1 MLKTTTREPELN
13 FYFENINESDELG
26 VISIMVHWQPNV
38 VEKTDF
44 IKPLEGKVAIVTGGS
59 RGIGA
64 EIAKALARNGAQ
76 VAINYQSSYEK
87 ANAIVKEIEQE
98 GGTAFAYK
106 ADVMAA
112 DNIQKFI
119 EEVIKRFGQIDIL
132 INNAGITRDKTF
144 RKMSIQEWEE
154 VINVNL
160 NSVFKTTS
168 EVINH
173 MLEQKY
179 GRIINIS
186 SIIGQSGGFG
196 QTNYSA
202 SKAGLL
208 GFTKSLALETAKN
221 GITVNAICPGFIET
235 EMVAAMPDN
244 VKETIIAKVPMKRLG
259 HSEEVAKAVLFLIDA
274 DYITGQEINV
284 NGGLYM

>member
-1 MLKTTTREPELN
+1 
-13 FYFENINESDELG
+13 
-26 VISIMVHWQPNV
+26 MVHLQSNV
-38 VEKTDF
+38 LEKANDV
-44 IKPLEGKVAIVTGGS
+44 KPLIGKVAVVTGGS

-64 EIAKALARNGAQ
+64 EIAKVLARNGAL
-76 VAINYQSSYEK
+76 VAINYQSSSER
-87 ANAIVKEIEQE
+87 ADAIVHEIEQE
-98 GGTAFAYK
+98 GGTAFAFK
-106 ADVMAA
+106 ADVMVA
-112 DNIQKFI
+112 DNVHNFI
-119 EEVIKRFGQIDIL
+119 EEVIKRYGQIDIL

-144 RKMSIQEWEE
+144 RKMSIEEWEE

-160 NSVFKTTS
+160 NSVYKTTS
-168 EVINH
+168 EVINY
-173 MLEQKY
+173 MLDKKY

-208 GFTKSLALETAKN
+208 GFTKSLALETARN

-235 EMVAAMPDN
+235 EMVAAMPEN
-244 VKETIIAKVPMKRLG
+244 VKQPIIAKVPMQRLG
-259 HSEEVAKAVLFLIDA
+259 QVDEVADTVLFLIKSS
-274 DYITGQEINV
+274 YITGQEINV

>member
-1 MLKTTTREPELN
+1 
-13 FYFENINESDELG
+13 
-26 VISIMVHWQPNV
+26 MVHLETNV
-38 VEKTDF
+38 LERANDVKL
-44 IKPLEGKVAIVTGGS
+44 LEGKVAVVTGGS

-64 EIAKALARNGAQ
+64 EIAKVLARNGAL
-76 VAINYQSSYEK
+76 VAINYQNSSDK
-87 ANAIVKEIEQE
+87 ADSIIREIEQE
-98 GGTAFAYK
+98 GGTAFAFK
-106 ADVMAA
+106 ANVMAA
-112 DNIQKFI
+112 DNVHNFI
-119 EEVIKRFGQIDIL
+119 EEVIKRYGQIDIL

-144 RKMSIQEWEE
+144 RKMSIEEWEE

-160 NSVFKTTS
+160 NSVYKTTS

-173 MLEQKY
+173 MLEKKY

-208 GFTKSLALETAKN
+208 GFTKSLALETARN

-235 EMVAAMPDN
+235 EMVAAMPEK
-244 VKETIIAKVPMKRLG
+244 VKEAIIAKVPMQRLG
-259 HSEEVAKAVLFLIDA
+259 QTDEVADTVLFLIKSS
-274 DYITGQEINV
+274 YITGQEINV

>member
-1 MLKTTTREPELN
+1 
-13 FYFENINESDELG
+13 
-26 VISIMVHWQPNV
+26 MVHLQTNV
-38 VEKTDF
+38 LERANDG
-44 IKPLEGKVAIVTGGS
+44 KPLEGQVAVVTGGS

-64 EIAKALARNGAQ
+64 EIAKVLARNGAL
-76 VAINYQSSYEK
+76 VAINYQNSSEK
-87 ANAIVKEIEQE
+87 ADGIVREIEEE
-98 GGTAFAYK
+98 GGTAFAFQ
-106 ADVMAA
+106 ADVMVA
-112 DNIQKFI
+112 DNVHNFI
-119 EEVIKRFGQIDIL
+119 EEVINRYGQIDIL

-160 NSVFKTTS
+160 NSVYKTTS
-168 EVINH
+168 EVINY
-173 MLEQKY
+173 MLEKKY

-208 GFTKSLALETAKN
+208 GFTKSLALETARN

-235 EMVAAMPDN
+235 EMVAAMPEK
-244 VKETIIAKVPMKRLG
+244 VKEDIIAKVPMKRLG
-259 HSEEVAKAVLFLIDA
+259 QTDEVAETVLFLVKSS
-274 DYITGQEINV
+274 YITGQEINV

>member
-1 MLKTTTREPELN
+1 
-13 FYFENINESDELG
+13 
-26 VISIMVHWQPNV
+26 MVHWQTNV
-38 VEKTDF
+38 VDKVDYV
-44 IKPLEGKVAIVTGGS
+44 KPLEGKVAIVTGGS

-64 EIAKALARNGAQ
+64 EIAKVLARNGAQ
-76 VAINYQSSYEK
+76 VAINYQSSSER
-87 ANAIVKEIEQE
+87 ANAIVNEIEQE

-112 DNIQKFI
+112 GNIQKFI
-119 EEVIKRFGQIDIL
+119 EEVVKRYGQIDIL

-173 MLEQKY
+173 MLENKY

-259 HSEEVAKAVLFLIDA
+259 HSEEVAKAVLFLIDS

>member
-1 MLKTTTREPELN
+1 
-13 FYFENINESDELG
+13 
-26 VISIMVHWQPNV
+26 MVHLETNV
-38 VEKTDF
+38 LERANDVKL
-44 IKPLEGKVAIVTGGS
+44 LEGKVAVVTGGS

-64 EIAKALARNGAQ
+64 EIAKVLARNGAL
-76 VAINYQSSYEK
+76 VAINYQSSSDK
-87 ANAIVKEIEQE
+87 ADSIVTEIEQE
-98 GGTAFAYK
+98 GGTAFAFK
-106 ADVMAA
+106 ANVMAA
-112 DNIQKFI
+112 DNVHNFI
-119 EEVIKRFGQIDIL
+119 EEVIKRYGQIDIL

-144 RKMSIQEWEE
+144 RKMSIEEWEE

-160 NSVFKTTS
+160 NSVYKTTS

-173 MLEQKY
+173 MLEKKY

-208 GFTKSLALETAKN
+208 GFTKSLALETARN

-235 EMVAAMPDN
+235 EMVAAMPEK
-244 VKETIIAKVPMKRLG
+244 VKEAIIAKVPMQRLG
-259 HSEEVAKAVLFLIDA
+259 QTDEVADTVLFLIKSS
-274 DYITGQEINV
+274 YITGQEINV

>member
-1 MLKTTTREPELN
+1 
-13 FYFENINESDELG
+13 
-26 VISIMVHWQPNV
+26 MVHLQSNV
-38 VEKTDF
+38 LEKPDYV
-44 IKPLEGKVAIVTGGS
+44 KPLEGKVAVITGGS

-64 EIAKALARNGAQ
+64 EIAKVLARNGAL
-76 VAINYQSSYEK
+76 VAINYLNSSEK
-87 ANAIVKEIEQE
+87 ADSIVQDIEQE

-106 ADVMAA
+106 ADV
-112 DNIQKFI
+112 IQANNVHNFI
-119 EEVIKRFGQIDIL
+119 EEVINRYGQIDIL

-144 RKMSIQEWEE
+144 RKMAIDEWEE

-160 NSVFKTTS
+160 NSVFNTTS
-168 EVINH
+168 KVINH
-173 MLEQKY
+173 MLERKY

-235 EMVAAMPDN
+235 EMVAAMPEN
-244 VKETIIAKVPMKRLG
+244 VRESIIAKVPMQRLG
-259 HSEEVAKAVLFLIDA
+259 QTDEIADTVLFLIKSS
-274 DYITGQEINV
+274 YITGQEINV

>member
-1 MLKTTTREPELN
+1 
-13 FYFENINESDELG
+13 
-26 VISIMVHWQPNV
+26 MVHLQSNV
-38 VEKTDF
+38 LDKTDF
-44 IKPLEGKVAIVTGGS
+44 VKPLEGKVAVVTGGS

-64 EIAKALARNGAQ
+64 EIAKVLARNGAQ
-76 VAINYQSSYEK
+76 VAINYQNSSDK
-87 ANAIVKEIEQE
+87 ADEIVQEIEQE
-98 GGTAFAYK
+98 GGTAFAFQ
-106 ADVMAA
+106 ADVMVA
-112 DNIQKFI
+112 DTVQKFI
-119 EEVIKRFGQIDIL
+119 EEVLARYGKIDIL

-144 RKMSIQEWEE
+144 RKMSIEEWEE

-173 MLEQKY
+173 MIEQKY

-196 QTNYSA
+196 QTNYAA

-221 GITVNAICPGFIET
+221 GITVNSICPGFIET
-235 EMVAAMPDN
+235 EMVAAMPEN
-244 VKETIIAKVPMKRLG
+244 VKESIIAKVPMRRLG
-259 HSEEVAKAVLFLIDA
+259 QTDEVADTVLFLIKSS
-274 DYITGQEINV
+274 YITGQEINV

>member
-1 MLKTTTREPELN
+1 MIHL
-13 FYFENINESDELG
+13 
-26 VISIMVHWQPNV
+26 QPDV
-38 VEKTDF
+38 LEKTKYV
-44 IKPLEGKVAIVTGGS
+44 KPLEGQVAVVTGGS

-64 EIAKALARNGAQ
+64 EIAKVLARNGAS
-76 VAINYQSSYEK
+76 VAINFQNSLEK
-87 ANAIVKEIEQE
+87 ADAIVHEIEQE
-98 GGTAFAYK
+98 GGTAFAFK
-106 ADVMAA
+106 ADVMDAE
-112 DNIQKFI
+112 NVHKFI
-119 EEVIKRFGQIDIL
+119 EEVINRYGQIDIL

-144 RKMSIQEWEE
+144 KKMSIEEWEE

-160 NSVFKTTS
+160 NSVYKTTS
-168 EVINH
+168 EVIHH
-173 MLEQKY
+173 MLEKKY

-208 GFTKSLALETAKN
+208 GFTKSLALETAKS

-235 EMVAAMPDN
+235 EMVAAMPEN
-244 VKETIIAKVPMKRLG
+244 VKQSIIAKVPMQRLG
-259 HSEEVAKAVLFLIDA
+259 QTDEVADTVLFLIKSS
-274 DYITGQEINV
+274 YITGQEVNV

>member
-1 MLKTTTREPELN
+1 
-13 FYFENINESDELG
+13 
-26 VISIMVHWQPNV
+26 MVPLHSNV
-38 VEKTDF
+38 LERANYV
-44 IKPLEGKVAIVTGGS
+44 KPLEGKVAVVTGGS

-64 EIAKALARNGAQ
+64 EIAKVLAKSGAQ
-76 VAINYQSSYEK
+76 VAINYQNSSER
-87 ANAIVKEIEQE
+87 ADGIVQEIEQE
-98 GGTAFAYK
+98 GGTAFAIK
-106 ADVMAA
+106 ADVM
-112 DNIQKFI
+112 NTNHVHNFI
-119 EEVIKRFGQIDIL
+119 EEVIKRYGQIDIL
-132 INNAGITRDKTF
+132 INNAGITRDRTF
-144 RKMSIQEWEE
+144 RKMSLEEWEE

-160 NSVFKTTS
+160 NSVYKTTS

-173 MLEQKY
+173 MLEKKY

-208 GFTKSLALETAKN
+208 GFTKSLALETARN

-235 EMVAAMPDN
+235 EMVAAMPEN
-244 VKETIIAKVPMKRLG
+244 VKQSIIAKVPMQRLG
-259 HSEEVAKAVLFLIDA
+259 KTDEVAETVLFLINSS
-274 DYITGQEINV
+274 YITGQEINV

>member
-1 MLKTTTREPELN
+1 
-13 FYFENINESDELG
+13 
-26 VISIMVHWQPNV
+26 MVHLQPNV
-38 VEKTDF
+38 LELAEYV
-44 IKPLEGKVAIVTGGS
+44 KPLEGKVAVVTGGS

-64 EIAKALARNGAQ
+64 EIAKVLARNGAL
-76 VAINYQSSYEK
+76 VAINYQSSSGK
-87 ANAIVKEIEQE
+87 ADDIVHEIEQE
-98 GGTAFAYK
+98 GGTAFAFK
-106 ADVMAA
+106 ADVMVA
-112 DNIQKFI
+112 DNVHKFI
-119 EEVIKRFGQIDIL
+119 EEVLERYGQIDIL

-144 RKMSIQEWEE
+144 RKMSIEEWEE

-235 EMVAAMPDN
+235 EMVLAMPEN
-244 VKETIIAKVPMKRLG
+244 VKESIIAKVPMRRLG
-259 HSEEVAKAVLFLIDA
+259 QTDEVADTVLFLIKSS
-274 DYITGQEINV
+274 YITGQEINV